1 MAKYNNNNNYSRDRN
16 KHNRD
21 DKNYGLS
28 VEVRNNNVEQAIRK
42 LKKKLMNDG
51 ILQELRERQY
61 FVSNTEKR
69 LKAEAAARARHRK
82 RIAKDSIEKKRLY

>member
-1 MAKYNNNNNYSRDRN
+1 MEKRKYPPRDRN
-16 KHNRD
+16 KDRD
-21 DKNYGLS
+21 NKNNGLS
-28 VEVRNNNVEQAIRK
+28 VEVRNNNVDQAMRK

-51 ILQELRERQY
+51 IMQELRDRQH

-82 RIAKDSIEKKRLY
+82 RIASDKIDKPRLY

>member
-1 MAKYNNNNNYSRDRN
+1 M
-16 KHNRD
+16 
-21 DKNYGLS
+21 
-28 VEVRNNNVEQAIRK
+28 RNNNVDQAMRK

-51 ILQELRERQY
+51 IMQELRDRQH

-82 RIAKDSIEKKRLY
+82 RIAKDKIDGKRLY

>member
-1 MAKYNNNNNYSRDRN
+1 MKKYNNNSRDRN
-16 KHNRD
+16 RDNRE

-28 VEVRNNNVEQAIRK
+28 VEVRNNNVDQAMRK
-42 LKKKLMNDG
+42 LKKKIMNDG
-51 ILQELRERQY
+51 MLQELRERQH

-82 RIAKDSIEKKRLY
+82 RIAKDGIEKKRLY

>member
-28 VEVRNNNVEQAIRK
+28 VEVRNNNVEQAMRK
-42 LKKKLMNDG
+42 LKKKIMNDG
-51 ILQELRERQY
+51 MLQELRERQH

-82 RIAKDSIEKKRLY
+82 RIAKDNIEKKRLY

>member
-1 MAKYNNNNNYSRDRN
+1 MRKYNNNNSRDRN
-16 KHNRD
+16 RDNRH
-21 DKNYGLS
+21 DKNHGMS
-28 VEVRNNNVEQAIRK
+28 VEVKNNNVEQAMRK

-51 ILQELRERQY
+51 IMQELRERQH

-82 RIAKDSIEKKRLY
+82 RIAKDDIEKKRLY

>member
-1 MAKYNNNNNYSRDRN
+1 MAKYNNNNPRDNRN

-28 VEVRNNNVEQAIRK
+28 VEVRNNNVEQAMRK

-51 ILQELRERQY
+51 IMQELRERQH

>member
-16 KHNRD
+16 KHNRN
-21 DKNYGLS
+21 DKDYGMS

-61 FVSNTEKR
+61 FISNTEKR

>member
-1 MAKYNNNNNYSRDRN
+1 MKKYNNNSRDRN
-16 KHNRD
+16 RDNRE

-28 VEVRNNNVEQAIRK
+28 VEVRNNNVDQAMRK

-51 ILQELRERQY
+51 IMQELRDRQH

-82 RIAKDSIEKKRLY
+82 RIAKDKIDGKRLY

>member
-1 MAKYNNNNNYSRDRN
+1 MAKYNNNPRDRN
-16 KHNRD
+16 RHNRD

-28 VEVRNNNVEQAIRK
+28 VEVRNNNVEQAMRK
-42 LKKKLMNDG
+42 LKKKIMNDG
-51 ILQELRERQY
+51 MLQELRERQH

>member
-16 KHNRD
+16 KHNRT
-21 DKNYGLS
+21 DKDYGMS
-28 VEVRNNNVEQAIRK
+28 VEVRNNNVEQAMRK

-51 ILQELRERQY
+51 IMQELRERQH

-82 RIAKDSIEKKRLY
+82 RIAKDDIEKKRLY

>member
-1 MAKYNNNNNYSRDRN
+1 
-16 KHNRD
+16 
-21 DKNYGLS
+21 
-28 VEVRNNNVEQAIRK
+28 VRNNNVEQAMRK

-51 ILQELRERQY
+51 MMQELRERQH

-82 RIAKDSIEKKRLY
+82 RIAKDGIEKKRLY

>member
-1 MAKYNNNNNYSRDRN
+1 M
-16 KHNRD
+16 
-21 DKNYGLS
+21 S
-28 VEVRNNNVEQAIRK
+28 VEVKNNNVEQAMRK

-51 ILQELRERQY
+51 ILQELRERQH

-82 RIAKDSIEKKRLY
+82 RIAKDDIEKKRLY

>member
-1 MAKYNNNNNYSRDRN
+1 MAKYNNNNYSRDRN
-16 KHNRD
+16 KNNRD

-28 VEVRNNNVEQAIRK
+28 VEVRNNNVEQAMRK

-51 ILQELRERQY
+51 MMQELRERQH

-82 RIAKDSIEKKRLY
+82 RIAKDGIEKKRLY

>member
-28 VEVRNNNVEQAIRK
+28 VEVRNNNVEQAMRK

-61 FVSNTEKR
+61 FTSNTEKR